1 MKPEPRLEWVVL
13 MNSAI
18 VEAANIESFFHESVS
33 DSVSSQ
39 KVDVCDETVVYITQ
53 LLTQYVR
60 SDQLFEQDE
69 NGMQLKPLAVLYCN
83 AAASRDHQARRD
95 YLKKLGDLA
104 LFISG
109 WFAHN
114 LDRRRVGVRYYIQ
127 MGECAYD
134 WLSGCRAATV
144 RDRVFARIFQ
154 DLAAHFNEMRDV
166 ISEIQ
171 MSVEARSDSDLLG
184 LYELWQRSGSSRA
197 AELLR
202 SEGIDVVPDGS
213 GGESKH

>member
-1 MKPEPRLEWVVL
+1 MS
-13 MNSAI
+13 SAI
-18 VEAANIESFFHESVS
+18 VEAANVEAFFHESVS

-39 KVDVCDETVVYITQ
+39 NVDVCDETVVYITQ

-60 SDQLFEQDE
+60 SEQLFDQDE
-69 NGMQLKPLAVLYCN
+69 EGVQVKPLAVLYCD
-83 AAASRDHQARRD
+83 AAAARDHQARRD
-95 YLKKLGDLA
+95 NLKKLGDLA

-114 LDRRRVGVRYYIQ
+114 LERRRVGIRYYVQ

-134 WLSGCRAATV
+134 WLSDCRAATV

-154 DLAAHFNEMRDV
+154 DLATHFNEMRDV
-166 ISEIQ
+166 ISEIH
-171 MSVEARSDSDLLG
+171 MAVESRSDSDLLG
-184 LYELWQRSGSSRA
+184 LYELWQRSGSARA

-202 SEGIDVVPDGS
+202 SEGIDVVP
-213 GGESKH
+213 GGPDSERRH